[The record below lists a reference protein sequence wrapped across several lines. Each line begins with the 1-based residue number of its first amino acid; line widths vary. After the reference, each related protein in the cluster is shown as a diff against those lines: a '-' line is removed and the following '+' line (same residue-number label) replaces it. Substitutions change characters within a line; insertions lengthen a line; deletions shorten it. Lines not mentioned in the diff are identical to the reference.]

1 MRLKN
6 TERQMNNMITRIME
20 TYSNRMLNEREVPDY
35 LQKQIEGIWLAGE
48 DFDKGV
54 QLIIDGLQD
63 ERSCIMELEEKI

>member
-1 MRLKN
+1 
-6 TERQMNNMITRIME
+6 MNNMITRIME